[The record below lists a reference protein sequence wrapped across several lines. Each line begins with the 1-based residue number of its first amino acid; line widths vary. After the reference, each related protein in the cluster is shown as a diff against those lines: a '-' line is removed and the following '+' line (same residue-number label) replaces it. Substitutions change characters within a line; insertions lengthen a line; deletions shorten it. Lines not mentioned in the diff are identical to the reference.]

1 MPAQG
6 APTPTTS
13 LAWMLVVAGRRAETE
28 EPVGM
33 AICLVRAIP
42 LRCSSGSRAVLP
54 GRTSGPRSW
63 RRGGGASLVLL
74 DRTSRPRSWCCEA
87 AAIFALLSVTLT
99 GGLFLYPERFPQPA
113 VPSGAKLAVDS
124 HNRLSPMG
132 PSWPWLPSPKRIS
145 TISMISMKISMIP
158 MISTISLK
166 ISMIS
171 DDLCDLYTERRS
183 DRIGSLS
190 REVPTAGSPLG
201 GRVGSGFPQPAVP
214 YGAKLAVA
222 SLSKADKLGLY
233 GTRTP
238 WILTLRTISP
248 KLMA

>member
-145 TISMISMKISMIP
+145 
-158 MISTISLK
+158 
-166 ISMIS
+166 
-171 DDLCDLYTERRS
+171 
-183 DRIGSLS
+183 
-190 REVPTAGSPLG
+190 
-201 GRVGSGFPQPAVP
+201 
-214 YGAKLAVA
+214 
-222 SLSKADKLGLY
+222 
-233 GTRTP
+233 
-238 WILTLRTISP
+238 
-248 KLMA
+248 

>member
-1 MPAQG
+1 
-6 APTPTTS
+6 
-13 LAWMLVVAGRRAETE
+13 
-28 EPVGM
+28 M

-42 LRCSSGSRAVLP
+42 RRCSSGSRAVLP

-132 PSWPWLPSPKRIS
+132 PSWPWLPSPKLKELRQSGLRSPSPPAPPSSDGRIAKFS
-145 TISMISMKISMIP
+145 IP
-158 MISTISLK
+158 RVS
-166 ISMIS
+166 
-171 DDLCDLYTERRS
+171 
-183 DRIGSLS
+183 
-190 REVPTAGSPLG
+190 TAGCPLRG
-201 GRVGSGFPQPAVP
+201 QVGSGLVLRPAVP
-214 YGAKLAVA
+214 HGAKPAVA
-222 SLSKADKLGLY
+222 FPSNLSPVLKELRQSGLRSPSPPAPPSSD
-233 GTRTP
+233 GRIAKFSIPRVSTAGCP
-238 WILTLRTISP
+238 LRGQVGSGLVP
-248 KLMA
+248 RPAVPHGAKPAVAFPSKSG